1 MTRSDILVIGG
12 GPAGVSA
19 AVSLAESGFSV
30 TLAEQRPCLGGAIH
44 RPFMGSGASPLCLSG
59 HHRRTWQGLEKR
71 LAAVGERVRV
81 RHESVFL
88 GVDGD
93 ARFLLD
99 DRREN
104 RVVGLFPKAV
114 VVAIGA
120 IERVT
125 PRPGWELPGV
135 VTAGGMQLQL
145 KETGQVPEGPIL
157 IAGTGPLPLALG
169 AQLAAAGN
177 PPVAILERG
186 QPWHAAFAHPSAA
199 LDGLRS
205 PAYMGEAL
213 GYAVRLARSGVP
225 YKTGWFVAEIETVKE
240 GLRVVCRHAN
250 GKVVEYRVRHLALH
264 DGLACNEHGLPP
276 ERIGGVNIVRAGD
289 CREVLGADAAVW
301 DGCRAA
307 QSVARELGPSGQSG
321 VDVQGGAFERK
332 LATARRMQQTMQTLC
347 ASPAIPIT
355 QETVVC
361 RCEGLR
367 RRDLEALQ
375 GVSSLRE
382 IRLVGRFG
390 MGLCQGRFCLPS
402 VRVISSEA
410 GNSQISSDLAGVGQG
425 VPRWPLRPVSVASL
439 AALRDV

>member
-1 MTRSDILVIGG
+1 MNRADVLVIGG

-19 AVSLAESGFSV
+19 AVNLAESGFSV

-44 RPFMGSGASPLCLSG
+44 RPFAGSGTSPLRLSS
-59 HHRRTWQGLEKR
+59 HHRRTWQGLEER

-81 RHESVFL
+81 RSESVFL

-114 VVAIGA
+114 VVAVGA
-120 IERVT
+120 IERVI

-135 VTAGGMQLQL
+135 VTAGGMQLHL

-177 PPVAILERG
+177 PPVAILECG
-186 QPWHAAFAHPSAA
+186 QPWYAAFAHPSAA
-199 LDGLRS
+199 LGGLRS
-205 PAYMGEAL
+205 PAYIGEAL

-225 YKTGWFVAEIETVKE
+225 YKTGWCVTEIEAVE
-240 GLRVVCRHAN
+240 GGLRVVCRHAN
-250 GKVVEYRVRHLALH
+250 GKIVEHRVRHLALH
-264 DGLACNEHGLPP
+264 DGLACNDHGLPP
-276 ERIGGVNIVRAGD
+276 ERIGGVSVVRAGD

-307 QSVARELGPSGQSG
+307 QSVARELG
-321 VDVQGGAFERK
+321 QGGTDGEFERK
-332 LATARRMQQTMQTLC
+332 LASARRMQQTMQILC
-347 ASPAIPIT
+347 ASPAIPIARD
-355 QETVVC
+355 TVVC

-402 VRVISSEA
+402 VRVISSEL
-410 GNSQISSDLAGVGQG
+410 GNSLVSSDMAGAGQG

-439 AALRDV
+439 AALQDV

>member
-1 MTRSDILVIGG
+1 MNRIDVLVIGG

-19 AVSLAESGFSV
+19 AVTLAESGFSV

-44 RPFMGSGASPLCLSG
+44 RPFMGSGTSPLRLSS

-114 VVAIGA
+114 VVAVGA

-186 QPWHAAFAHPSAA
+186 QPWHAAFSHPSAA
-199 LDGLRS
+199 LGGLRS

-213 GYAVRLARSGVP
+213 GYAVSLARSGVP
-225 YKTGWFVAEIETVKE
+225 YKTGWCVTEIEAVE
-240 GLRVVCRHAN
+240 GGLRVVCRHAS
-250 GKVVEYRVRHLALH
+250 GKLVEHRVRHLALH
-264 DGLACNEHGLPP
+264 DGLACNDHGLPP
-276 ERIGGVNIVRAGD
+276 ERIGGVSIVRAGD
-289 CREVLGADAAVW
+289 CREVLGADAALW

-307 QSVARELGPSGQSG
+307 QSVAREFGQSG
-321 VDVQGGAFERK
+321 GDVQGSAFERK
-332 LATARRMQQTMQTLC
+332 LASARRMQQTMQLLC
-347 ASPAIPIT
+347 ASPPIPIA
-355 QETVVC
+355 QETIVC

-375 GVSSLRE
+375 GAASLRE

-410 GNSQISSDLAGVGQG
+410 GNSQVSSDFAGVGQG

-439 AALRDV
+439 AGLHDV